1 MKMPYTVR
9 LAAFEG
15 PMDLLLH
22 LIEKNEMDIMDIPIA
37 SITAQYMEYLDTMRE
52 LDLEVTSDFLV
63 MASTLLAI
71 KARTLLPKPQPAEDG
86 TEEEGPDPRE
96 ELVQRLLEYK
106 QFKEAALFLKDQQQ
120 VHGNVYTR
128 PNNFEMYQHLI
139 RPVEPLAGI
148 DMPRLLEALQG
159 VLKRVV
165 HVEPPQVRAEEIRVQ
180 DKIAH
185 VLRKMVLYP
194 EGIPFSSAFTKSA
207 SRAEVIVT
215 FLAIL
220 ELLHMGQVALKQSEP
235 FAEIIIK
242 PAEGGNAEDD
252 GIVS

>member
-1 MKMPYTVR
+1 MPYTVR
-9 LAAFEG
+9 LATFEG

-71 KARTLLPKPQPAEDG
+71 KARSLLPKPQLTEDG

-106 QFKEAALFLKDQQQ
+106 QFKEAAHYLKNQQQ
-120 VHGNVYTR
+120 AQGQVYTR
-128 PNNFEMYQHLI
+128 PNNFEMYQYLM
-139 RPVEPLAGI
+139 RPMEPLAGV
-148 DMPRLLEALQG
+148 DMQSLLEALQG
-159 VLKRVV
+159 VLKRAVQ
-165 HVEPPQVRAEEIRVQ
+165 VEPPQVRAEEIRVQ

-185 VLRKMVLYP
+185 VLRKMVLFP
-194 EGIPFSSAFTKSA
+194 EGIPFSAAFGKNA
-207 SRAEVIVT
+207 SRSEIIVT

-220 ELLHMGQVALKQSEP
+220 ELLHMGQVALRQREP
-235 FAEIIIK
+235 FGEIIIK
-242 PAEGGNAEDD
+242 PAEGGNSEDD
-252 GIVS
+252 GLVSG